1 MIYDRRHT
9 KEINEFGGLAKVMPV
24 FAVFFMLATLASI
37 GLPLLNGFVGEFLI
51 LLGVFKSS
59 YIFAAFGATG
69 LILGAVY
76 MLWAY
81 QRVMFGPLDK
91 EQNKVLSDLNLREV
105 SLMIPIAVMIIVMG
119 VYPKPFLEKIEPSVN
134 KLLSEKFKVAMENTD
149 TQNSF
154 LQYVKFE

>member
-1 MIYDRRHT
+1 M
-9 KEINEFGGLAKVMPV
+9 KKL
-24 FAVFFMLATLASI
+24 
-37 GLPLLNGFVGEFLI
+37 
-51 LLGVFKSS
+51 
-59 YIFAAFGATG
+59 FAAFGATG

>member
-1 MIYDRRHT
+1 MC
-9 KEINEFGGLAKVMPV
+9 
-24 FAVFFMLATLASI
+24 
-37 GLPLLNGFVGEFLI
+37 
-51 LLGVFKSS
+51 
-59 YIFAAFGATG
+59 AFGATG

-91 EQNKVLSDLNLREV
+91 EQNKVLPDLNLREV

-134 KLLSEKFKVAMENTD
+134 KLLSEKFEVALENTSP
-149 TQNSF
+149 QNRF
-154 LQYVKFE
+154 LQYVKFK